1 MDNKND
7 ELDYKEIGKITSDFI
22 KVSDQLKI
30 TNQKIIENKF
40 SKYPI
45 IILSKENID
54 FGTLLVD
61 FNEIMDNKWKYFASY
76 LEILLEKKI
85 ISNIQAFKENYKNY
99 EEFCCLLV
107 AENNNSK
114 IIFIPYPED

>member
-30 TNQKIIENKF
+30 TNQKIIEKKF

-45 IILSKENID
+45 IILSKE
-54 FGTLLVD
+54 FPKLG
-61 FNEIMDNKWKYFASY
+61 
-76 LEILLEKKI
+76 
-85 ISNIQAFKENYKNY
+85 
-99 EEFCCLLV
+99 CLLYL
-107 AENNNSK
+107 SC
-114 IIFIPYPED
+114 IL

>member
-30 TNQKIIENKF
+30 TNQKIIEKKF

-61 FNEIMDNKWKYFASY
+61 FNEIMNNKWKYFASY
-76 LEILLEKKI
+76 LEILNEKKI

>member
-45 IILSKENID
+45 IILSKENIN
-54 FGTLLVD
+54 FGTLLID
-61 FNEIMDNKWKYFASY
+61 FNEILNNKWKYFASY

-85 ISNIQAFKENYKNY
+85 ISNIQAFKENYKNH

>member
-30 TNQKIIENKF
+30 NNQKIIEKKF

-61 FNEIMDNKWKYFASY
+61 FNEIMNNKWKYFASY
-76 LEILLEKKI
+76 LEILYEKKI

>member
-1 MDNKND
+1 MDSNQ

-30 TNQKIIENKF
+30 TCKKIIENKF
-40 SKYPI
+40 SNHPI
-45 IILSKENID
+45 IILSNENIN
-54 FGTLLVD
+54 FGTLFLD
-61 FNEIMDNKWKYFASY
+61 KNEIMNNKWKYFASY
-76 LEILLEKKI
+76 LEILYEKKI

-114 IIFIPYPED
+114 IIFIHYPED

>member
-45 IILSKENID
+45 IILSKENIN

-61 FNEIMDNKWKYFASY
+61 FNEILNNKWKYFASY

-85 ISNIQAFKENYKNY
+85 ISNIQAFKENYKNH

-107 AENNNSK
+107 AENNN
-114 IIFIPYPED
+114 